1 MRVRIKF
8 FFHPSVV
15 FFENRIYS
23 KQKNLCYI
31 LEHDQKT
38 CLDQMPAL
46 IKFVERIMVE
56 SISFKTLSRFSFFI
70 FHYFKHIYI
79 YENQSSLTAASPFG

>member
-1 MRVRIKF
+1 
-8 FFHPSVV
+8 
-15 FFENRIYS
+15 
-23 KQKNLCYI
+23 
-31 LEHDQKT
+31 
-38 CLDQMPAL
+38 MPAL

-79 YENQSSLTAASPFG
+79 LLAFLTETQNVDAHPERVSFKLFEFSI